1 MSDPHKH
8 AADDA
13 ELTDYADLINNLR
26 AGQTIDP
33 VQPSAGVWAS
43 ISSSLDSPA
52 AGSPAVDGSAADKPA
67 AASNQHAEGA
77 PVIDLGAARER
88 SRGRTAAILVAVAAA
103 FLLVAVPV
111 GLALRGDDADV
122 ELASAELL
130 VLDEAAAEDVATASL
145 VSKGS
150 DLFLELETEDIALDG
165 TDFAEL
171 WLLRVDDDGNIE
183 PISLGRADGSGRYDV
198 DDDLDLDAT
207 WLVDVSIEPDDG
219 DHEHSGHSVL
229 QGDLTVG

>member
-13 ELTDYADLINNLR
+13 ELTDYADLLNNLR
-26 AGQTIDP
+26 AGQPIEP
-33 VQPSAGVWAS
+33 VQPSAAVWDN
-43 ISSSLDSPA
+43 L
-52 AGSPAVDGSAADKPA
+52 SAAINGSSGGESLAGTD
-67 AASNQHAEGA
+67 SSTQDA

-103 FLLVAVPV
+103 FLLVAVPA
-111 GLALRGDDADV
+111 GLALRGGEDDV

-150 DLFLELETEDIALDG
+150 DLFLELETEDIALEG

-171 WLLRVDDDGNIE
+171 WLLRVAEDGSIE
-183 PISLGRADGSGRYDV
+183 PVSLGRADGSGRYDV
-198 DDDLDLDAT
+198 DDELDLDAT

-229 QGDLTVG
+229 RGDLSS